1 MMADSEGLE
10 PSTERLTAV
19 CSTNWATNP
28 WMHNIYEYV
37 GKQAIHLAFYANVA
51 QSTFWKI
58 VKKKN
63 NDINVITKEKW

>member
-1 MMADSEGLE
+1 MS
-10 PSTERLTAV
+10 
-19 CSTNWATNP
+19 P

-37 GKQAIHLAFYANVA
+37 GKQVIHLAFYANVA

-63 NDINVITKEKW
+63 NDINAITKEKW

>member
-1 MMADSEGLE
+1 M
-10 PSTERLTAV
+10 
-19 CSTNWATNP
+19 NP
-28 WMHNIYEYV
+28 WMYNIYEYV

-63 NDINVITKEKW
+63 NDINAITKEKW